1 MLSLIAYVAAVFYDP
16 RTGEQI
22 FEITLDKRGQI
33 LTDVPAAIRKDPLF
47 GWLMKDGSIRV
58 VEQKNLKQLENEPMK
73 DVTAEGKSA
82 TAAALSEADAEET
95 AAEEAEEAPAKATRG
110 KKTK

>member
-1 MLSLIAYVAAVFYDP
+1 MLSLIAYVAAAFYSP
-16 RTGEQI
+16 KTGALI
-22 FEITLDKRGQI
+22 FEIKAPMIGQI
-33 LTDVPAAIRKDPLF
+33 LTNVPAEIQTDPLF

-73 DVTAEGKSA
+73 DITVDGKSA
-82 TAAALSEADAEET
+82 TAAVLSEADAEEI
-95 AAEEAEEAPAKATRG
+95 AVEEAEEAPVKAARG

>member
-16 RTGEQI
+16 KTGEQI
-22 FEITLDKRGQI
+22 FEIALDKRGQI
-33 LTDVPAAIRKDPLF
+33 LTDVPATIKKDPLF

-82 TAAALSEADAEET
+82 TASALSDADAKENGTEET
-95 AAEEAEEAPAKATRG
+95 KEAPAKAAKE